1 MIDACEYQFNDI
13 KIGQTETFELVIT
26 ESMLDDFA
34 RLSGDYNPLHM
45 NENYAYSTIFKR
57 RVCHGMLVASFFS
70 RLVGMYIPGKNALYF
85 SQTLKF
91 IHPCFIDDTL
101 KIEGKVLDKS
111 ESTKLITLKTSV
123 FNDMGKCIIDG
134 QAKVLVR

>member
-13 KIGQTETFELVIT
+13 EIGQTETFELVIT

-57 RVCHGMLVASFFS
+57 RVCHGMLLASFFS

>member
-13 KIGQTETFELVIT
+13 EIGQTETFELVIT

-34 RLSGDYNPLHM
+34 RLSGDYNPHHM

>member
-13 KIGQTETFELVIT
+13 EIGQTETFELVIT

>member
-45 NENYAYSTIFKR
+45 NENYANSTIFKR

-70 RLVGMYIPGKNALYF
+70 QLVGMYIPGKNALYF

-91 IHPCFIDDTL
+91 IHPCFIDDVL

-123 FNDMGKCIIDG
+123 FNDIGKCIIDG

>member
-1 MIDACEYQFNDI
+1 VIDACEYQFNDI
-13 KIGQTETFELVIT
+13 EIGQTETFELVIT

-45 NENYAYSTIFKR
+45 NENYANSTIFKR

-91 IHPCFIDDTL
+91 IQPCFIDDTL

>member
-34 RLSGDYNPLHM
+34 RLSGDFNPLHM
-45 NENYAYSTIFKR
+45 NENYANSTIFKR

-70 RLVGMYIPGKNALYF
+70 QLVGMYIPGKNALYF

-91 IHPCFIDDTL
+91 IHPCFIDDML

-123 FNDMGKCIIDG
+123 FNDIGKCIIDG

>member
-13 KIGQTETFELVIT
+13 EIGQTETFELVIT

-45 NENYAYSTIFKR
+45 NENYANSTIFKR

-91 IHPCFIDDTL
+91 IHPCFIDDAL

>member
-1 MIDACEYQFNDI
+1 VIDACEYQFNDI

-45 NENYAYSTIFKR
+45 NENYANSTIFKR

-70 RLVGMYIPGKNALYF
+70 QLVGMYIPGKNALYF

-123 FNDMGKCIIDG
+123 FNDIGKCIIDG

>member
-45 NENYAYSTIFKR
+45 NENYANSTIFKR

-70 RLVGMYIPGKNALYF
+70 QLVGMYIPGKNALYF

-91 IHPCFIDDTL
+91 IHPCFIDDML

-123 FNDMGKCIIDG
+123 FNDIGKCIIDG

>member
-1 MIDACEYQFNDI
+1 VIDACEYQFNDI

-45 NENYAYSTIFKR
+45 NENYANSTIFKR

-70 RLVGMYIPGKNALYF
+70 QLVGMYIPGKNALYF

-91 IHPCFIDDTL
+91 IHPCFIDDML

-123 FNDMGKCIIDG
+123 FNDIGKCIIDG

>member
-1 MIDACEYQFNDI
+1 VIDACEYQFNDI
-13 KIGQTETFELVIT
+13 EIGQTETFELVIT

-70 RLVGMYIPGKNALYF
+70 RLVGMYIPGKNAFKL
-85 SQTLKF
+85 SNLF
-91 IHPCFIDDTL
+91 IH
-101 KIEGKVLDKS
+101 VLLMIRSK
-111 ESTKLITLKTSV
+111 
-123 FNDMGKCIIDG
+123 
-134 QAKVLVR
+134 

>member
-13 KIGQTETFELVIT
+13 EIGQTETFELVIT

-45 NENYAYSTIFKR
+45 NENYANSTIFKR

>member
-13 KIGQTETFELVIT
+13 EIGQTETFELVIT

-45 NENYAYSTIFKR
+45 NENYANSTIFKR

-91 IHPCFIDDTL
+91 IQPCFIDDTL

>member
-1 MIDACEYQFNDI
+1 VIDACEYQFNDI
-13 KIGQTETFELVIT
+13 EIGQTETFELVIT

-45 NENYAYSTIFKR
+45 NENYANSTIFKR

>member
-1 MIDACEYQFNDI
+1 VIDACEYQFNDI

-45 NENYAYSTIFKR
+45 NENYANSTIFKR

-70 RLVGMYIPGKNALYF
+70 QLVGMYIPGKNALYF

-91 IHPCFIDDTL
+91 IHPCFIDDVL

-123 FNDMGKCIIDG
+123 FNDIGKCIIDG

>member
-13 KIGQTETFELVIT
+13 EIGQTETFELVIT

-45 NENYAYSTIFKR
+45 NENYANSTIFKR

-70 RLVGMYIPGKNALYF
+70 QLVGMYIPGKNALYF

-91 IHPCFIDDTL
+91 IHPCFIDDVL

-123 FNDMGKCIIDG
+123 FNDIGKCIIDG

>member
-45 NENYAYSTIFKR
+45 NENYANSTIFKR

-70 RLVGMYIPGKNALYF
+70 QLVGMYIPGKNALYF

-123 FNDMGKCIIDG
+123 FNDIGKCIIDG

>member
-45 NENYAYSTIFKR
+45 NENYANSTIFKR

-91 IHPCFIDDTL
+91 IHPCFIDDVL

-123 FNDMGKCIIDG
+123 FNDIGKCIIDG

>member
-1 MIDACEYQFNDI
+1 VIDACEYQFNDI
-13 KIGQTETFELVIT
+13 EIGQTETFELVIT

>member
-1 MIDACEYQFNDI
+1 
-13 KIGQTETFELVIT
+13 
-26 ESMLDDFA
+26 MLDDFA

>member
-45 NENYAYSTIFKR
+45 NENYANSTIFKR

-70 RLVGMYIPGKNALYF
+70 QLVGMYIPGKNALYF